1 MAQSASIKVEQRTRL
16 GTAECRRLRREGM
29 IPGNVYGH
37 EQEPVAVKAVLED
50 IDSLIHSGTHVLDIE
65 LDGTTQKT
73 MFKDVQWDAFG
84 TRIQHFDLLRV
95 DANERVSIEVPF
107 EIRGLS
113 PGVLAGGVFDQPNHT
128 LQMEVPV
135 FAIPD
140 SIEVRV
146 HDLQIGDAIHVS
158 DLELPEGSTVDLPP
172 EAVVIQV
179 VEPQEIS
186 EEDEEG
192 EGAGGAE
199 PEVIGRKAD
208 AEDDEG

>member
-1 MAQSASIKVEQRTRL
+1 
-16 GTAECRRLRREGM
+16 M
-29 IPGNVYGH
+29 IPGNIYGH
-37 EQEPVAVKAVLED
+37 EQDPVAVKAVLED
-50 IDSLIHSGTHVLDIE
+50 IDSLIHSGTHVIDIE
-65 LDGTTQKT
+65 LDGSTQKT

-84 TRIQHFDLLRV
+84 TKIQHFDLLRV
-95 DANERVSIEVPF
+95 DANERVSVEVPF
-107 EIRGLS
+107 EIRGLA
-113 PGVLAGGVFDQPNHT
+113 PGVLAGGVFEQPNHT

-140 SIEVRV
+140 AIEVRV

-179 VEPQEIS
+179 VEPQEVPE
-186 EEDEEG
+186 EEDEG
-192 EGAGGAE
+192 EGVGGAE

-208 AEDDEG
+208 EEDEG